1 MKHSN
6 SLSCA
11 IFIVLTLF
19 ISFPTHA
26 SEYLKEIIRANDLYS
41 EKQYSES
48 AQAYEALILKGVQNG
63 YLYYNL
69 GNTYIR
75 MGNTGTA
82 VLNYI
87 RARKWIPRDENLE
100 ANLKFAIQQTRD
112 KIEPPPPGTLNTIFF
127 WVSDFNLKELINLAM
142 VLNFVF
148 WINLALWLYFRSSF
162 LNIARNA
169 LLGFLLLSF
178 FSIGVKL
185 INNSDSE
192 LGVVLAKRVEV
203 KSGRAEDAVTLF
215 QLHEGALVT
224 ITGNHEN
231 WLEVRLNDEQKGW
244 VPKNS
249 MGT

>member
-1 MKHSN
+1 VKHSN
-6 SLSCA
+6 SFSCA
-11 IFIVLTLF
+11 IFIILTLF
-19 ISFPTHA
+19 ISFPTYA

-48 AQAYEALILKGVQNG
+48 AQAYEALIQKGVQSG

-75 MGNTGTA
+75 MGNTGAA

-112 KIEPPPPGTLNTIFF
+112 KIEPPPSGTLGTIFF
-127 WVSDFNLKELINLAM
+127 WVNDFNIKELINLAM

-148 WINLALWLYFRSSF
+148 WINLALWMYFRSSF
-162 LNIARNA
+162 LIIARNA

-192 LGVVLAKRVEV
+192 LGVVLAKQVEV

-224 ITGNHEN
+224 ITGNQEN
-231 WLEVRLNDEQKGW
+231 WLEVRLNEEQKGW

>member
-1 MKHSN
+1 VRHSN
-6 SLSCA
+6 SFAFFLL
-11 IFIVLTLF
+11 IVLLTSL
-19 ISFPTHA
+19 PAHA
-26 SEYLKEIIRANDLYS
+26 SEYLQEVVRANDLYS
-41 EKQYSES
+41 EKRYSES
-48 AQAYEALILKGVQNG
+48 AQAYEALIQKGVQNG
-63 YLYYNL
+63 NLYYNL

-75 MGNTGTA
+75 MGKTGPA

-112 KIEPPPPGTLNTIFF
+112 KIEPPPSGTLSTLFF
-127 WVSDFNLKELINLAM
+127 WSNDFNLSELIYLAM
-142 VLNFVF
+142 GLNFLF
-148 WINLALWLYFRSSF
+148 WFNMALWMYFRSPSLKF
-162 LNIARNA
+162 VRNA

-185 INNSDSE
+185 INKSDLE
-192 LGVVLAKRVEV
+192 LGVVLAKTVEV
-203 KSGRAEDAVTLF
+203 KSGRADDAVTLF
-215 QLHEGALVT
+215 QLHEGALVS
-224 ITGNHEN
+224 ITDSHES